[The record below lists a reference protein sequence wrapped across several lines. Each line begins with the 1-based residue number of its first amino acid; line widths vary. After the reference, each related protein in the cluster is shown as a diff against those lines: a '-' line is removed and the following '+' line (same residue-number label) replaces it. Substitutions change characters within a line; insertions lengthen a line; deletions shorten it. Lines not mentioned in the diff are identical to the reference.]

1 MSESEREPLP
11 QVASRILVGA
21 DGSPTSLRAVAW
33 AATEAGLHHCDLH
46 ILNAVGVPSGF
57 GPGAVLSDAERQSL
71 RREGE
76 HVTSEAALVART
88 AGTEHSPV
96 SITTEVTEE
105 LPPHA
110 LLTRSAQARMLVVGS
125 RGTGAFSRGL
135 LGSVSTTVARHAR
148 CPVAVLRSPA
158 GVDAVTARQPIL
170 VGVDGT
176 DSSAPAVA
184 AAFDEASCRKTG
196 LIALH
201 AWSDISGLELP
212 VRGWDSARAEA
223 DAVLAESLAGYAEQF
238 PDVEVER
245 IITTDRPVRSLL
257 DAAAGAQLVV
267 VGSHGRGGF
276 TGMLLG
282 STSNALLHAVDTP
295 LLIVRS
301 RTDG

>member
-11 QVASRILVGA
+11 QGVPRILVGA

-33 AATEAGLHHCDLH
+33 AAIEAGLHQCELH
-46 ILNAVGVPSGF
+46 ILTAVGVPSGF
-57 GPGAVLSDAERQSL
+57 GPGAVLGDAERRAM
-71 RREGE
+71 RRDGE
-76 HVTSEAALVART
+76 HITSEAAHVART
-88 AGTEHSPV
+88 AGTDRPPV
-96 SITTEVTEE
+96 SVTTEVTEE

-125 RGTGAFSRGL
+125 RGMGAFSRGL
-135 LGSVSTTVARHAR
+135 LGSVSTTVARHTH
-148 CPVAVLRSPA
+148 CPVVVVRSPA
-158 GVDAVTARQPIL
+158 VLDAVTVRQPVL

-176 DSSAPAVA
+176 DNSAPAVA
-184 AAFDEASCRKTG
+184 AAFDEASRRETG

-201 AWSDISGLELP
+201 AWSDTSGLEVP
-212 VRGWDSARAEA
+212 VRGWDAARAEA
-223 DAVLAESLAGYAEQF
+223 EAVLAESLAGYAEQF

-245 IITTDRPVRSLL
+245 IITADRPVRSLL
-257 DAAAGAQLVV
+257 DASAGTQLVV

-282 STSNALLHAVDTP
+282 STSNALLHALDTP